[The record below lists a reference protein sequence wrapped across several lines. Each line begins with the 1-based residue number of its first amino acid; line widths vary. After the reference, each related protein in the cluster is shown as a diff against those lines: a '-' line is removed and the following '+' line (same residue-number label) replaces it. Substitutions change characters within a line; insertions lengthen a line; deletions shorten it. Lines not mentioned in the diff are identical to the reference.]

1 MASKQIHVRLA
12 GALVIPLLLI
22 VAACGMTP
30 GANATPGAQATTNSS
45 GTPTSSGALLQGP
58 CGQFP
63 QLQGAR
69 EGIEILNTDFPD
81 SASAVVTTTSPASAP
96 MQVVRYVACMQVLL
110 KGTVG
115 NVSVPVVSSTS
126 SATVEVIEVLN
137 LVNRGWMS
145 SADFPFDGTQLQP
158 CSAAQVCYVLDPQ
171 DYLELEQ
178 IADHGHGV
186 LTFVLRVASS
196 QPLVSCDP
204 ALFPIDYYPTS
215 ISVLANAEFPLP
227 PVTRVSMGYGEAQ
240 GITTYFCT
248 GGTPSSI
255 SAFMA
260 THLPAA
266 GWTPLTVN
274 GVQIWRFPSGIGPV
288 SMRINP
294 ILDPHKWSILTYN
307 PGENLG

>member
-1 MASKQIHVRLA
+1 MGSKHIHVRLT

-22 VAACGMTP
+22 IAACDLTP
-30 GANATPGAQATTNSS
+30 GARSTTHSS
-45 GTPTSSGALLQGP
+45 GTPAPNGALPQGP
-58 CGQFP
+58 CGRFP

-69 EGIEILNTDFPD
+69 EGIEILGTDFPE
-81 SASAVVTTTSPASAP
+81 SASAVVTTTSPSSAP
-96 MQVVRYVACMQVLL
+96 MQVVRYVACMQVFV

-126 SATVEVIEVLN
+126 SATAEVSEVLN
-137 LVNRGWMS
+137 LVNRGWKNS
-145 SADFPFDGTQLQP
+145 TDFPFDGTRLRP
-158 CSAAQVCYVLDPQ
+158 CSTAQNCYFLDPQ

-204 ALFPIDYYPTS
+204 ALFPIYYYPTS

-227 PVTRVSMGYGEAQ
+227 PLTRVSTGYGEVQ
-240 GITTYFCT
+240 GIITYFCT
-248 GGTPSSI
+248 GDTPSSI
-255 SAFMA
+255 AAFM
-260 THLPAA
+260 TQHLPAA
-266 GWTPLTVN
+266 GWKPLTVS
-274 GVQIWRFPSGIGPV
+274 GAQIWKFPSGIGPV
-288 SMRINP
+288 YMRINP

-307 PGENLG
+307 PGDNLG